1 MEVKIIGEIKQ
12 DLINHFDLTKNGI
25 DLYSQSQLSSNEKLL
40 SDSNVKDKFWNVYQ
54 NLIAKVDEI
63 FEKNIAKI
71 NNSKTTNFKNDKELI
86 KQDIIDS
93 YCYFIDNNSLK
104 PNFKNN
110 FLVGILIVTDWYL
123 NQNEIAYLR

>member
-63 FEKNIAKI
+63 FERNIAKI
-71 NNSKTTNFKNDKELI
+71 NNSKRQFDI
-86 KQDIIDS
+86 K
-93 YCYFIDNNSLK
+93 
-104 PNFKNN
+104 
-110 FLVGILIVTDWYL
+110 
-123 NQNEIAYLR
+123 